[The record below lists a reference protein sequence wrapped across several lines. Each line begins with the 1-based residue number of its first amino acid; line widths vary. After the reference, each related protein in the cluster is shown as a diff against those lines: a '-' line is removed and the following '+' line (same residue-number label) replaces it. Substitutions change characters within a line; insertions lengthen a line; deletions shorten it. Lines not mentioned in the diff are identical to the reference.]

1 MTAQEIKE
9 SLCPSKTKMLLEV
22 INGPCSNAYLHFAT
36 TESASVVFH
45 QQKNQQL
52 IINGVAF
59 SIQAA
64 KHQNGDTVKYVFKQI
79 SFTGS
84 SAAAAA
90 PAPAAAYSSE
100 WVASTKR
107 ALISID
113 YEIRDLKRRRKLLR
127 KKALERR

>member
-22 INGPCSNAYLHFAT
+22 INGPWSNAYLHFAT

-84 SAAAAA
+84 SAAA

-113 YEIRDLKRRRKLLR
+113 YKIRDLKRRRKLLR
-127 KKALERR
+127 KALERR

>member
-1 MTAQEIKE
+1 
-9 SLCPSKTKMLLEV
+9 
-22 INGPCSNAYLHFAT
+22 LHFAT

-84 SAAAAA
+84 SAAA